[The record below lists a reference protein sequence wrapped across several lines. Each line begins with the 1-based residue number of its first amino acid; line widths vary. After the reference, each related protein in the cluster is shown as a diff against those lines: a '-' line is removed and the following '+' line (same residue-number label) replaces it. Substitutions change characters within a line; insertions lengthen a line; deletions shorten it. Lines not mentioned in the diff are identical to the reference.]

1 MIEQIGAYLT
11 TSTAAGIGTLG
22 TDVFLNVIPET
33 TRVTVAV
40 FELAGRP
47 ASFALGGRAPA
58 YTQSSI
64 EIMVRS
70 TVGPTGIANP
80 TNARARIQRAWN
92 RLSQVS
98 NQTIGG
104 STYLRI
110 EPESEPYLA
119 DRDEQGRV
127 VFSAEFTVT
136 RRGTTS
142 T

>member
-11 TSTAAGIGTLG
+11 TSTSAQIGTLG
-22 TDVFLNVIPET
+22 VDVFLNVMPES
-33 TRVTVAV
+33 TRGVMSIV
-40 FELAGRP
+40 ELPGRP
-47 ASFALGGRAPA
+47 PSFALGGRAPV
-58 YTQSSI
+58 YTQASL
-64 EIMVRS
+64 EISVRS
-70 TVGPTGIANP
+70 TAGSAGLANP

-92 RLSQVS
+92 RLAMVS

-110 EPESEPYLA
+110 EPDSEPYLA

-127 VFSAEFTVT
+127 TFAAEFTVT